1 MAKVLI
7 SCIGTGRII
16 DKTETSKRKYETA
29 KYAFSET
36 DMIETSFMAD
46 ALVQHYSIDRVIMIG
61 TVKSMWEEVYRAF
74 CSRNNVEYDDNYA
87 LELCQV
93 CEESNSQSA
102 LKIPSPEKIENAL
115 GKDSKVIL
123 IHYGLNADEL
133 QENAAKILGIEQYLN
148 KGDELYID
156 ITHSFRSIPFYM
168 MNLLIYLQF
177 VSNKNI
183 NIKSVLYGMFEAKQE
198 HSGNTPIVEMT
209 SILNVNNWLVGAY
222 SFKEFGNAQMISKLI
237 ERENRRD
244 ISKRLSTFSD
254 VMGLGYLDGIS
265 KQVSNLNAMK
275 NDTFSPIPNCILPH
289 TISDYIKRFNCK
301 TESEFQF
308 QIAKWYFEHQNY
320 ACSYISLLEA
330 ILTYV
335 QEICEL
341 DFENDVDNSDFAKI
355 VLNVK
360 KNNDKFSLDEI
371 NKNKQI
377 LIRKQHYS
385 DLCKAAQDINAIRNS
400 IAHQVNNNSAKNSD
414 ELINILRNSINLI
427 VPIFNEKKIEKTK
440 HNANK
445 HVLINLSNHPSTD
458 WTETQLAAAGKYGE
472 IRDLPFPQIDPTLS
486 PKQINELATQYLLQV
501 QTIAPPQEAVVHIM
515 GELTLCYQL
524 VHRLKSLG
532 YTCLASTS
540 ERKVKD
546 LGNGKK
552 EVTFEFVQ
560 FREY

>member
-1 MAKVLI
+1 MSKVLI
-7 SCIGTGRII
+7 SCIGTGRINE
-16 DKTETSKRKYETA
+16 KERSKRVYEKA

-36 DMIETSFMAD
+36 EVIETSFMAD
-46 ALVQHYSIDRVIMIG
+46 ALVRHYGIDIVIMVG
-61 TVKSMWEEVYRAF
+61 TVKSMWEEVYNAF
-74 CSRNNVEYDDNYA
+74 CLRNNVELDENYWS
-87 LELCQV
+87 ELAQV
-93 CEESNSQSA
+93 CEESNSHSA
-102 LKIPSPEKIENAL
+102 LQIPSLEKLENAL
-115 GKDSKVIL
+115 GKGSKVIL
-123 IHYGLNADEL
+123 INYGLNADEL

-177 VSNKNI
+177 VSNKKI
-183 NIKSVLYGMFEAKQE
+183 AIKSVSYGMFEAKQE
-198 HSGNTPIVEMT
+198 HNGNTPVVEMT
-209 SILNVNNWLVGAY
+209 SILNVNDWLVGAY

-275 NDTFSPIPNCILPH
+275 NETFSPIPNCILPH

-320 ACSYISLLEA
+320 ACSYISLLET

-355 VLNVK
+355 LLNVK
-360 KNNDKFSLDEI
+360 KNKDKFSLDEI
-371 NKNKQI
+371 NRNKQI
-377 LIRKQHYS
+377 LIHKQHYS
-385 DLCKAAQDINAIRNS
+385 DLCKAAQDINTIRNN
-400 IAHQVNNNSAKNSD
+400 IAHQVNNKSAKNSD
-414 ELINILRNSINLI
+414 ELISILRNSINLLA
-427 VPIFNEKKIEKTK
+427 PIFNEQKIEKKK
-440 HNANK
+440 HSAGK
-445 HVLINLSNHPSTD
+445 HVFINLSNHPSSQ
-458 WTETQLAAAGKYGE
+458 WEESQLSAAQKYGKIIDLDFPMIASRGTRDE
-472 IRDLPFPQIDPTLS
+472 IQTIVH
-486 PKQINELATQYLLQV
+486 KYLIKLQS
-501 QTIAPPQEAVVHIM
+501 IAPPNEAVVHIM
-515 GELTLCYQL
+515 GEMTFCFKL
-524 VHRLKSLG
+524 VDMLKSAG

-546 LGNGKK
+546 LGDGKK